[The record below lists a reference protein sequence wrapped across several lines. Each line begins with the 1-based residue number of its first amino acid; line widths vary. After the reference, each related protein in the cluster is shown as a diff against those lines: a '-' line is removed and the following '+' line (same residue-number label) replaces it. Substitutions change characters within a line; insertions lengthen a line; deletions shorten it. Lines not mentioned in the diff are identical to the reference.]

1 MPGFLSSHV
10 FDEEEEED
18 VLRNLQNEAAEELAI
33 EHTPATGDNA
43 ERYMVTPSDRRHC
56 ILEDVDGELEMEDVS
71 GHPKD
76 ERPLFA
82 DDVNQSGSDR
92 TLESALDNISDLPPL
107 PMGSPPLP
115 PCSPPPTPPLPSSP
129 PPSPAPPPPP
139 PPLSPLPPPPPP
151 PPPLPPSQPPLPPS
165 QPHPFPPLPA
175 GPPPLMFPQ
184 PSFSLQH
191 EVGTQHLHTLT
202 PSVPSSSPGVAYTQP
217 PLPNEVSNIPSVR
230 LLAVIYLCSLIIW
243 L

>member
-18 VLRNLQNEAAEELAI
+18 VLCNFQKEAAEELAV
-33 EHTPATGDNA
+33 ERTPATGDNA
-43 ERYMVTPSDRRHC
+43 GRCMVIPSDRRHC

-82 DDVNQSGSDR
+82 DDVNRSGSDR
-92 TLESALDNISDLPPL
+92 TLESCLDNISDLPPL

-129 PPSPAPPPPP
+129 LPSPAPPPPP
-139 PPLSPLPPPPPP
+139 SSPLPPPPPP
-151 PPPLPPSQPPLPPS
+151 PLPISQPPPPPS
-165 QPHPFPPLPA
+165 QPHTFPPLPT

-184 PSFSLQH
+184 PSFPLQH
-191 EVGTQHLHTLT
+191 EVGTQHLHSLT
-202 PSVPSSSPGVAYTQP
+202 PAVPSSSPVVAYPLP
-217 PLPNEVSNIPSVR
+217 PLANEVGSLPSVR
-230 LLAVIYLCSLIIW
+230 LLALSYLCSLII
-243 L
+243 